1 MKRQTSNALDKRK
14 YLDPTMVAK
23 INNMALRARLVVEG
37 YLIGQHKSPYH
48 GFSVEFAEHRAY
60 GHGDEIRHID
70 WKLYGKTDRYYVKRY
85 EEETNL
91 RSYILLDTSQSM
103 TYGSG
108 SISKL
113 EYASYLSAAI
123 THLMLNQRDG
133 MGLVLFDEK
142 IRKFIPPR
150 ASASHANIIM
160 GALDNINTGED
171 TQIRTT
177 LDHMAERIKKRGLVI
192 LISDLLDDPEQVLM
206 GLNHFRH
213 NKQEMI
219 VFHLLDRQEQVFQF
233 GNRTKFRDLETGETI
248 TTEPWYIRSAYQKVI
263 ESFQRKY
270 QLGCRN
276 QRIDYVPLFTD
287 QPLDIALNEYLNKRK
302 RTG

>member
-1 MKRQTSNALDKRK
+1 MNSIDKRN
-14 YLDPTMVAK
+14 YLDPLIVAK
-23 INNMALRARLVVEG
+23 IDNMALRARLVVEG

-60 GHGDEIRHID
+60 GSGDEIRHID

-108 SISKL
+108 EITKL
-113 EYASYLSAAI
+113 EYGSYLSAAL
-123 THLMLNQRDG
+123 THLMLNQRDA

-150 ASASHANIIM
+150 AAPSHANIIM
-160 GALDNINTGED
+160 GALDKIQSAND
-171 TQIRTT
+171 TQIRPT
-177 LDHMAERIKKRGLVI
+177 LDYMAERIKKRGLVI
-192 LISDLLDDPEQVLM
+192 LISDLLDDPAQVLM

-219 VFHLLDRQEQVFQF
+219 VFHLLDRQELEFQF
-233 GNRTKFRDLETGETI
+233 GHRTTFRDLETDETI
-248 TTEPWYIRSAYQKVI
+248 TTEPWHIRSAYQELI
-263 ESFQRKY
+263 EMHQRKY
-270 QLGCRN
+270 RLGCRN

-287 QPLDIALNEYLNKRK
+287 QPLDLALNEYLNKRQK
-302 RTG
+302 TG

>member
-1 MKRQTSNALDKRK
+1 MNSIDKRK
-14 YLDPTMVAK
+14 YLDPLIVAK
-23 INNMALRARLVVEG
+23 IDNMALRARLVVEG

-60 GHGDEIRHID
+60 GSGDEIRHID

-108 SISKL
+108 AITKL
-113 EYASYLSAAI
+113 EYGSYLSAAL
-123 THLMLNQRDG
+123 THLMLNQRDA

-150 ASASHANIIM
+150 AAPSHANIIM
-160 GALDNINTGED
+160 GTLDKIQSAND
-171 TQIRTT
+171 TQIRPT
-177 LDHMAERIKKRGLVI
+177 LDYMAERIKKRGLVI
-192 LISDLLDDPEQVLM
+192 LISDLLDDPDQVLM

-219 VFHLLDRQEQVFQF
+219 VFHLLDRQELEFQF
-233 GNRTKFRDLETGETI
+233 GNRTKFRDLETDETI
-248 TTEPWYIRSAYQKVI
+248 TTEPWHIRSAYQELI
-263 ESFQRKY
+263 EMHQRKY
-270 QLGCRN
+270 RLGCRN

-287 QPLDIALNEYLNKRK
+287 QPLDLALNEYFNKRQK
-302 RTG
+302 TG

>member
-1 MKRQTSNALDKRK
+1 MNSIDKRK
-14 YLDPTMVAK
+14 YLDPLIVAK
-23 INNMALRARLVVEG
+23 IDNMALRARLVVEG

-60 GHGDEIRHID
+60 GSGDEIRHID

-108 SISKL
+108 AITKL
-113 EYASYLSAAI
+113 EYGSYLSAAL
-123 THLMLNQRDG
+123 THLMLNQRDA

-150 ASASHANIIM
+150 AAPSHANIIM
-160 GALDNINTGED
+160 GALDKIQSAND
-171 TQIRTT
+171 TQIRPT
-177 LDHMAERIKKRGLVI
+177 LDYMAERIKKRGLVI
-192 LISDLLDDPEQVLM
+192 LISDLLDDPAQVLM

-219 VFHLLDRQEQVFQF
+219 VFHLLDRQELEFQF
-233 GNRTKFRDLETGETI
+233 ENRTKFRDLETDETI
-248 TTEPWYIRSAYQKVI
+248 TTEPWHIRSAYQELI
-263 ESFQRKY
+263 EMHQRKY
-270 QLGCRN
+270 RLGCRN

-287 QPLDIALNEYLNKRK
+287 QPLDLALNEYLNKRQK
-302 RTG
+302 TR

>member
-1 MKRQTSNALDKRK
+1 MNSIDKRK
-14 YLDPTMVAK
+14 YLDPLIVAK
-23 INNMALRARLVVEG
+23 IDNMALRARLVVEG

-60 GHGDEIRHID
+60 GPGDEIRHID

-108 SISKL
+108 EITKL
-113 EYASYLSAAI
+113 EYGSYLSAAL
-123 THLMLNQRDG
+123 THLMLNQRDA

-150 ASASHANIIM
+150 AAPSHANIIM
-160 GALDNINTGED
+160 GALDKIQSAND
-171 TQIRTT
+171 TQIRPT
-177 LDHMAERIKKRGLVI
+177 LDYMAERIKKRGLVI
-192 LISDLLDDPEQVLM
+192 LISDLLDDPGQVLM

-219 VFHLLDRQEQVFQF
+219 VFHLLDRQELEFQF
-233 GNRTKFRDLETGETI
+233 GNRTKFRDLETDETI
-248 TTEPWYIRSAYQKVI
+248 TTEPWHIRSAYQELI
-263 ESFQRKY
+263 EMHQRKY
-270 QLGCRN
+270 RLGCRN

-287 QPLDIALNEYLNKRK
+287 QPLDQALNEYLNKRQK
-302 RTG
+302 AG

>member
-1 MKRQTSNALDKRK
+1 MNSIDKRK
-14 YLDPTMVAK
+14 YLDPLILAK
-23 INNMALRARLVVEG
+23 IDNMALRARLVVEG

-60 GHGDEIRHID
+60 GSGDEIRHID

-108 SISKL
+108 EITKL
-113 EYASYLSAAI
+113 EYGSYLSAAL
-123 THLMLNQRDG
+123 THLMLNQRDA

-150 ASASHANIIM
+150 AAPSHANIIM
-160 GALDNINTGED
+160 GALDKIQSAND
-171 TQIRTT
+171 TQIRPT
-177 LDHMAERIKKRGLVI
+177 LDYMAERIKKRGLVI
-192 LISDLLDDPEQVLM
+192 LISDLLDDPAQVLM

-219 VFHLLDRQEQVFQF
+219 VFHLLDRQELEFQF
-233 GNRTKFRDLETGETI
+233 ENRTKFRDLETDETI
-248 TTEPWYIRSAYQKVI
+248 TTEPWHIRSAYQELI
-263 ESFQRKY
+263 EMHQRKY
-270 QLGCRN
+270 RLGCRN

-287 QPLDIALNEYLNKRK
+287 QPLDLALNEYLNKRHK
-302 RTG
+302 TG

>member
-1 MKRQTSNALDKRK
+1 MNSIDKRK
-14 YLDPTMVAK
+14 YLDPLILAK
-23 INNMALRARLVVEG
+23 IDNMALRARLVVEG

-60 GHGDEIRHID
+60 GSGDEIRHID

-108 SISKL
+108 EITKL
-113 EYASYLSAAI
+113 EYGSYLSAAL
-123 THLMLNQRDG
+123 THLMLNQRDA

-150 ASASHANIIM
+150 AAPSHANIIM
-160 GALDNINTGED
+160 GALDKIQSAND
-171 TQIRTT
+171 TQIRPT
-177 LDHMAERIKKRGLVI
+177 LDYMAERIKKRGLVI
-192 LISDLLDDPEQVLM
+192 LISDLLDDPAQVLM

-219 VFHLLDRQEQVFQF
+219 VFHLLDRQELEFQF
-233 GNRTKFRDLETGETI
+233 ENRTKFRDLETDETI
-248 TTEPWYIRSAYQKVI
+248 TTEPWHIRSAYQELI
-263 ESFQRKY
+263 EMHQRKY
-270 QLGCRN
+270 RLGCRN
-276 QRIDYVPLFTD
+276 QRIDYVPLCTD
-287 QPLDIALNEYLNKRK
+287 QPLDLALNEYFNKRQK
-302 RTG
+302 TG